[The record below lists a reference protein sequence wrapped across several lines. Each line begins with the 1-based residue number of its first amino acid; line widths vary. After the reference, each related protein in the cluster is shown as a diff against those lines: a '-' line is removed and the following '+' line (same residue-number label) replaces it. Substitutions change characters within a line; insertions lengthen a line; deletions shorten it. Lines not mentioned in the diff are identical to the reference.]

1 MAETWQEVVFWILA
15 ILMAFSA
22 MRVVTARN
30 VVHAALYL
38 VVTLMGAA
46 AMYIILFA
54 EFVAWVQVLVYVGA
68 IVVLMLFGL
77 MLTRAPIG
85 SDDFDN
91 NQRGLAALVAAAI
104 FGVTS
109 WIMFEAFE
117 GRDVDFAREAGTTS
131 HEIGSEIFSKYVL
144 PFEVVSVLLLA
155 ALVGAVVIARRD
167 RGTVDSTALSATP
180 TPTSASTIPPTE
192 GAG

>member
-1 MAETWQEVVFWILA
+1 MTEVIFWVIGIGMTL
-15 ILMAFSA
+15 SA
-22 MRVVTARN
+22 LRVVTTGN

-38 VVTLMGAA
+38 VGTLLGAA
-46 AMYIILFA
+46 ALFVLLFA

-77 MLTRAPIG
+77 MLTRAPMG
-85 SDDFDN
+85 KANFDN
-91 NQRGLAALVAAAI
+91 DQRWLAALCAAAL

-109 WIMFEAFE
+109 YILVDAFQGQE
-117 GRDVDFAREAGTTS
+117 ISFDQDGTKTASVGESIFTDF
-131 HEIGSEIFSKYVL
+131 VW

-167 RGTVDSTALSATP
+167 TGDRE
-180 TPTSASTIPPTE
+180 PPQE
-192 GAG
+192 VRDAG

>member
-1 MAETWQEVVFWILA
+1 MVEDWQKIVFAVIAVGMAVA
-15 ILMAFSA
+15 AF
-22 MRVVTARN
+22 RVVTARN

-38 VVTLMGAA
+38 VATLLGAA
-46 AMYIILFA
+46 AIFVLLLA

-85 SDDFDN
+85 SSDFDN
-91 NQRGLAALVAAAI
+91 SQRWLAALCAGAI
-104 FGVTS
+104 FAVSS
-109 WIMFEAFE
+109 WILMEAFE
-117 GRDVDFAREAGTTS
+117 GQTIALSGAEGTKTQ
-131 HEIGSEIFSKYVL
+131 EIGEVIFSSFVL

-167 RGTVDSTALSATP
+167 
-180 TPTSASTIPPTE
+180 E
-192 GAG
+192 G